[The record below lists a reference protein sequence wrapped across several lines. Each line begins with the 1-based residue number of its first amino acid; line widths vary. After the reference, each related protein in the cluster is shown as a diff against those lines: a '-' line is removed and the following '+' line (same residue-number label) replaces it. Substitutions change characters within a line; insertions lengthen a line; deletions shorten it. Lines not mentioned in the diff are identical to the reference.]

1 MPLIGTRF
9 DQSSKQISRNRRFGP
24 PFRRALNTPMRAELG
39 IFLLKSPQGTPP
51 QNGST
56 SINMDQHEDI
66 FSTVAHTLMYCCTHS
81 NILFHAL
88 YNGART
94 IYWSMQALGKQK
106 YIMRLKIRY
115 FFLEIRLS
123 PSISRKKY
131 LISNLIIFLR
141 FPYACVRQYTV
152 RATVC

>member
-39 IFLLKSPQGTPP
+39 IFLLKAPQGTPP

-106 YIMRLKIRY
+106 YIMRLEIRY

-131 LISNLIIFLR
+131 LISNLIIYFHFQTELSHMHSNIL
-141 FPYACVRQYTV
+141 A
-152 RATVC
+152 